1 MSKEEKKLRL
11 FNTLTLSVEPLELQE
26 PGHLRMYSCGP
37 TVYDYAHIGNFRTFL
52 TADLI
57 VRTARAIGLKT
68 TYVSNIT
75 DVGHLTED
83 DMADTSGEDRM
94 SRALQT
100 EEGRFPNVW
109 ALADHFTEVLCD
121 NWGQLNLI
129 EPDVRPRASQH
140 MREQI
145 LTVERLIDAG
155 HAYETENAVYF
166 SVPSF
171 PEYGKLSG
179 NTQADQ
185 LEAGVRDV
193 VIDSEKRD
201 PRDFALWKKDEKHLM
216 QWYSPWG
223 WGFPGWHLECS
234 VMAMQYLGESFD
246 LHAGGEDLIFP
257 HHECEIAQAE
267 SLTGK
272 AFAKYWVHTRFLQVE
287 GKKMSKSEGNYLVPE
302 ELMKPVDEGGRGIEP
317 AALRLAL
324 ISGYYRKPYNFT
336 EKHLRDSARIVS
348 RYRKLAR
355 RAHEALSGPTN
366 GVEQLAEALDASY
379 EACLGAMLEDL
390 NTPKAL
396 AAALEGVK
404 AAEKVQS
411 LSSADGRLVSEWL
424 DKVDALLGFVAA
436 PEQVAE
442 PGADKDE
449 ALAEAVETLIEERAA
464 ARSERNWARAD
475 EIRDE
480 LDAMGVELQDS
491 AEGTTW
497 RLKTA
502 TK

>member
-1 MSKEEKKLRL
+1 MPTQDKIFRL
-11 FNTLTLSVEPLELQE
+11 FNTLTGKVEPLQLHD
-26 PGHLRMYSCGP
+26 PRHLRMYSCGP
-37 TVYDYAHIGNFRTFL
+37 TVYSFAHIGNFRTFL

-68 TYVSNIT
+68 RYVSNIT

-83 DMADTSGEDRM
+83 DVADAGGEDRM
-94 SRALQT
+94 LKALLSA
-100 EEGRFPNVW
+100 EGQRFPNVW
-109 ALADHFTEVLCD
+109 ALADYYTDVLRE
-121 NWGQLNLI
+121 NWHQLNLI

-145 LTVERLIDAG
+145 LTIEKLLETK
-155 HAYETENAVYF
+155 HAYETENAIYF
-166 SVPSF
+166 SVSSF
-171 PEYGKLSG
+171 PDYGKLSG
-179 NTQADQ
+179 NINADQ

-193 VIDSEKRD
+193 VMDEEKRD
-201 PRDFALWKKDEKHLM
+201 PRDFALWKKDDKHLM

-234 VMAMQYLGESFD
+234 VMAIQYLGESFD

-267 SLTGK
+267 SLTHK
-272 AFAKYWVHTRFLQVE
+272 PFAKHWIHTRFLQVE

-302 ELMKPVDEGGRGIEP
+302 QLLAPVEAGGEGVDP

-336 EKHLRDSARIVS
+336 MKHLHDSAGIVN
-348 RYRKLAR
+348 RYRKLAE
-355 RAHEALSGPTN
+355 RAREAAGGGTN
-366 GVEQLAEALDASY
+366 GADQVGNALDGSY
-379 EACLGAMLEDL
+379 EATLDAMLDDL

-404 AAEKVQS
+404 AVERTKS
-411 LSSADGRLVSEWL
+411 LSSSDARRILDWLERIDG
-424 DKVDALLGFVAA
+424 LLGF
-436 PEQVAE
+436 
-442 PGADKDE
+442 ADTSAVVSESGSGSEEDP
-449 ALAEAVETLIEERAA
+449 ALAQAVESLIRERAA
-464 ARSERNWARAD
+464 ARSQKNWARAD
-475 EIRDE
+475 EIRAE

-491 AEGTTW
+491 PEGTTW
-497 RLKTA
+497 RKKL
-502 TK
+502 

>member
-1 MSKEEKKLRL
+1 MPKQEKSFRL
-11 FNTLTLSVEPLELQE
+11 FNTLTGKVEPLQLND

-37 TVYDYAHIGNFRTFL
+37 TVYAFAHIGNFRTFL

-83 DMADTSGEDRM
+83 DMADAGGEDRM
-94 SRALQT
+94 KKALLSA
-100 EEGRFPNVW
+100 EGQRFPNVW
-109 ALADHFTEVLCD
+109 ALADFYTDVLRE
-121 NWGQLNLI
+121 NWHQLNLI

-145 LTVERLIDAG
+145 LTIEKLLDTG
-155 HAYETENAVYF
+155 HAYETENAIYF
-166 SVPSF
+166 SVPSL
-171 PEYGKLSG
+171 PDYGKLSG
-179 NTQADQ
+179 NVNEDQ

-193 VIDSEKRD
+193 VIDEEKRD
-201 PRDFALWKKDEKHLM
+201 RRDFALWKKDDKHLM

-234 VMAMQYLGESFD
+234 VMAMQYLGDSFD

-267 SLTGK
+267 SLTHK
-272 AFAKYWVHTRFLQVE
+272 PFAKHWVHTRFLQVE

-302 ELMKPVDEGGRGIEP
+302 RLMAPVDEGGEGIDP

-336 EKHLRDSARIVS
+336 MKHLRDSAGIVS
-348 RYRKLAR
+348 RYRRLAE
-355 RAHEALSGPTN
+355 RAREAADGGTN
-366 GVEQLAEALDASY
+366 GADQLGRALDESY
-379 EACLGAMLEDL
+379 EASLEAMMDNL

-396 AAALEGVK
+396 AAALDGVK
-404 AAEKVQS
+404 AVEKTKS
-411 LSSADGRLVSEWL
+411 LSGADATRVLDWL
-424 DKVDALLGFVAA
+424 TKIDRLLGF
-436 PEQVAE
+436 
-442 PGADKDE
+442 ADVSTATSETDGDSSE
-449 ALAEAVETLIEERAA
+449 DGALAETVESLIQERTA
-464 ARSERNWARAD
+464 ARAGKNWARAD
-475 EIRDE
+475 EIRAE

-497 RLKTA
+497 KRKM
-502 TK
+502 

>member
-1 MSKEEKKLRL
+1 MQDKTFRL
-11 FNTLTLSVEPLELQE
+11 FNTLTGKVEPLQLGD

-37 TVYDYAHIGNFRTFL
+37 TVYAYAHIGNFRTFL
-52 TADLI
+52 TADLV
-57 VRTARAIGLKT
+57 VRTAKAIGLKT

-83 DMADTSGEDRM
+83 DVADSSGEDRM
-94 SRALQT
+94 SKALYSG
-100 EEGRFPNVW
+100 EGRRFPNVW
-109 ALADHFTEVLCD
+109 ALADYYTGELCS
-121 NWGQLNLI
+121 NWLQLNLL

-145 LTVERLIDAG
+145 LAIQKLIETG

-166 SVPSF
+166 SVSSF
-171 PEYGKLSG
+171 PDYGKLSG
-179 NTQADQ
+179 NVNADQ

-193 VIDSEKRD
+193 VIDSEKKD
-201 PRDFALWKKDEKHLM
+201 PRDFALWKKDDKHLM

-267 SLTGK
+267 SLTNQP
-272 AFAKYWVHTRFLQVE
+272 FAKHWIHTRFLRVE
-287 GKKMSKSEGNYLVPE
+287 GKKMSKSEGNYLVPAQ
-302 ELMKPVDEGGRGIEP
+302 LMASPEDGGEGIDP

-324 ISGYYRKPYNFT
+324 MSGYYRKPYNFT
-336 EKHLRDSARIVS
+336 MKHLRDSAGIVA
-348 RYRKLAR
+348 RYRKIADRALAAADVAPNGSDEIQ
-355 RAHEALSGPTN
+355 RALASSYESALS
-366 GVEQLAEALDASY
+366 
-379 EACLGAMLEDL
+379 AMLDDL

-404 AAEKVQS
+404 AVERSKT
-411 LSSADGRLVSEWL
+411 LTSADADQILDWL
-424 DKVDALLGFVAA
+424 SQIDSLFGFIH
-436 PEQVAE
+436 
-442 PGADKDE
+442 
-449 ALAEAVETLIEERAA
+449 AEAEGMESPGTSVQDELSTTVESLIEERAD
-464 ARSERNWARAD
+464 ARSRKDWARAD
-475 EIRDE
+475 EIRSE

-497 RLKTA
+497 RRK
-502 TK
+502 